1 MLVLFRN
8 LYECDLSVLNKS
20 HIYIN
25 LNALRKD
32 LLWHYVALQKM
43 RPLNAWS
50 FNSDSMRVSYH
61 RLYSWLS
68 LSRILEISNF
78 VLSRTILPVPWLFF
92 SWSKQKTSGIS
103 NFYLSRI
110 NFAVS
115 WAISSC
121 YAKSCKFSS
130 QISLFSTSAS
140 TMTTIVPARMS
151 QDYQISRKSPP
162 S

>member
-1 MLVLFRN
+1 
-8 LYECDLSVLNKS
+8 
-20 HIYIN
+20 
-25 LNALRKD
+25 
-32 LLWHYVALQKM
+32 
-43 RPLNAWS
+43 
-50 FNSDSMRVSYH
+50 MRVSYH

-68 LSRILEISNF
+68 LSRILQISNF

-103 NFYLSRI
+103 NFYVSRI

-140 TMTTIVPARMS
+140 TMTTIVPARMCK
-151 QDYQISRKSPP
+151 DYQISKKSPLP
-162 S
+162 KICHTYPTMMKLGTVIPYLKKIQKLYQSRDTPPEFCWHQHLFTGNQ